1 MSQKPK
7 IGIIIGS
14 VRPNRFADKPT
25 RWIEAIAKARADLDI
40 EVIDLKDYALPF
52 FDEPVSPAYAPSQN
66 PVAQKW
72 QKKVDSLD
80 GFIFVAA
87 EYNRAPTA
95 VLKNALDYAYK
106 EWNKK
111 PAAYVGYGMLGAA
124 RAVEHLR
131 TIAVELQMA
140 PTRAGVHIAGQDF
153 LGALMHGKELKD
165 MAHLNDG
172 ADVMLDQ
179 LAWWAKALKTA
190 RDNEAVAASAQA
202 A

>member
-7 IGIIIGS
+7 IGIVIGS
-14 VRPNRFADKPT
+14 VRPNRFADKPAK
-25 RWIEAIAKARADLDI
+25 WIEAIARARGDLDI
-40 EVIDLKDYALPF
+40 EVVDLKDYPLPF

-66 PVAQKW
+66 AVAQKW

-80 GFIFVAA
+80 GYIFLAA

-111 PAAYVGYGMLGAA
+111 PAAFVGYGMLGAA

-153 LGALMHGKELKD
+153 LGALMHGKDLKD
-165 MAHLNDG
+165 AAHLNDS
-172 ADVMLDQ
+172 ADQALDQ
-179 LAWWAKALKTA
+179 LAWWAKALKIA
-190 RDNEAVAASAQA
+190 RDAEATAGSAQA